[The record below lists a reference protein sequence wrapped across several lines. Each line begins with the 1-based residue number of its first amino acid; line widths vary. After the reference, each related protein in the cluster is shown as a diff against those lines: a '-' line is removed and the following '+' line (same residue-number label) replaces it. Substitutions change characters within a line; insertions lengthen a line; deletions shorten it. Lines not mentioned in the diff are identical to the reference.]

1 MTAVAEGSVE
11 HGEVEHGE
19 VGHGEVET
27 LPALEFV
34 GPVAGFPSLR
44 SFVLTEIDP
53 ESVVCAMRSLEDP
66 EVRFLVMPPG
76 PFFPDYAPELS
87 DDEAE
92 TLGLTAAEDALVLVI
107 VNAGASVAEAT
118 VNLLAPIV
126 INTVTLRAAQVVLS
140 DPSLQLRAPLIV
152 G

>member
-1 MTAVAEGSVE
+1 MTAVVE
-11 HGEVEHGE
+11 ETEAM
-19 VGHGEVET
+19 T

-66 EVRFLVMPPG
+66 DVRFLVMPPG
-76 PFFPDYAPELS
+76 PFFPEYEPEIS
-87 DDEAE
+87 DDWAE
-92 TLGLTAAEDALVLVI
+92 SLALTRAEDALVLVI
-107 VNAGASVAEAT
+107 VNAGTSVAEAT
-118 VNLLAPIV
+118 VYLLAPIV
-126 INTVTLRAAQVVLS
+126 VNTVTLRAAQVVLS
-140 DPSLQLRAPLIV
+140 DQSLPLRAPLTV